1 MKRLTSILAVAI
13 ASAALVASAALAG
26 NGKGHQ
32 TLTATCTTSTSSV
45 TVHAS
50 SGQSAWINGTHWVV
64 LKFSGT
70 YTPAGGTAQTFSK
83 TYGHKTG
90 LMKRTVQSCSG
101 SQTDTAGDTFSF
113 TATVAKTGK

>member
-13 ASAALVASAALAG
+13 ASAALVASAALAA

-32 TLTATCTTSTSSV
+32 TLTATCTTSGMV

-50 SGQSAWINGTHWVV
+50 SGQSAWVNGEHWVV

-70 YTPAGGTAQTFSK
+70 YTPAGGTAQTFTK

-90 LMKRTVQSCSG
+90 LMKRTVQSCTG

-113 TATVAKTGK
+113 TATVAKTKK